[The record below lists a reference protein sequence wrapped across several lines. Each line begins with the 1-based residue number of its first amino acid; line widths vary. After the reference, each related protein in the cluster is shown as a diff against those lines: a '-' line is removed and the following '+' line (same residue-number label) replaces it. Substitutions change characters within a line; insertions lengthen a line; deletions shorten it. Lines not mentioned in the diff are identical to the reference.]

1 MRKMRIPQIFTLIRI
16 VPYLSR
22 GFKSKLGK
30 YLCIKY
36 LPNHQSG
43 WLDSNQR
50 PHAPQ
55 TRTLTGLSYTPKL
68 LKVGLLGLEPRKTG
82 PESVVLPLHHSPKV
96 NVFSVKTSFIK
107 KLGYSDSNQEKQ
119 DQNLLCYHYTIA
131 QNLILVIPSRFD
143 AAKVQLFHNIPSI
156 SPFFFKRNLFFLH
169 FSLILAS

>member
-1 MRKMRIPQIFTLIRI
+1 MPKNKKSIDNHQIINAF
-16 VPYLSR
+16 Y
-22 GFKSKLGK
+22 
-30 YLCIKY
+30 
-36 LPNHQSG
+36 QSG

-131 QNLILVIPSRFD
+131 QNLILVTPLGLTLQRYNF
-143 AAKVQLFHNIPSI
+143 SI
-156 SPFFFKRNLFFLH
+156 TYQAFLH
-169 FSLILAS
+169 FFSKEIFFFFIFPSF